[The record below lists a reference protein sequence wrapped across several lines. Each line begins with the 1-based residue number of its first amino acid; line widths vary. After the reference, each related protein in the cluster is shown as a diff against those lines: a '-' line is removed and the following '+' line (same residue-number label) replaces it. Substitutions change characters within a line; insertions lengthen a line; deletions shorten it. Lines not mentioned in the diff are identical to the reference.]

1 MNFTQK
7 ATRSAIGAGIDLG
20 LKHAKRNPKDGIKD
34 ILNVFGKFY
43 KPTSKDANM
52 SGGNAF
58 SAMIKYV
65 DDPQSKWGAYA
76 NKILQNVNQKQ
87 VKTLLLNL
95 GYEAGYKGL
104 AKVRE
109 TSEKYD
115 CNVPWTMIFDPTSA
129 CNRHCKGCWS
139 GEYGHKDSL
148 SFDEMDSIVT
158 QGKAL
163 GTHFYLMTG
172 GEPLVKKDDIVKL
185 ARKHTDCIFHPFT
198 NGTLVDE
205 KFADEL
211 LELGNVILGFS
222 VEGFAD
228 TNDFRRGSGSF
239 DTTMKAMDLLKER
252 KLAFGVSICWT
263 TLNCDTVLS
272 DDFLDLLEDK
282 GALYAWYFNFMPVG
296 QNVTNELIATPQQRK
311 IFMKRLREVRSSKNY
326 HQIFPIDFQGDAE
339 YVGGCIAG
347 GKHFLHINA
356 LGDVEPCVFVHYST
370 ANIKT
375 DTLLEALQQPL
386 FMQYRKR
393 QPFNE
398 NMLRPCPFLENP
410 ENLAEMVANAGAKS
424 TDYELPEEA
433 SHLTAKNV
441 EYAKEWAKIADPLWE
456 EMKEEKAEK
465 KAAEREETIVNKRA

>member
-20 LKHAKRNPKDGIKD
+20 LKHAKKNPEDGIKD
-34 ILNVFGKFY
+34 ILNILGKFF
-43 KPTSKDANM
+43 KPTETDKEM

-58 SAMIKYV
+58 SGMIKYI
-65 DDPQSKWGAYA
+65 DDPESKWGAYA
-76 NKILQNVNQKQ
+76 NKILNNLNEKQ
-87 VKTLLLNL
+87 IKTLLLNL

-104 AKVRE
+104 AQVRA

-139 GEYGHKDSL
+139 GEYGHKDAL
-148 SFDEMDSIVT
+148 SFEEMDSIVT

-185 ARKHTDCIFHPFT
+185 ARKHKDCVFHPFT
-198 NGTLVDE
+198 NGTLVDA
-205 KFADEL
+205 KFADEM
-211 LELGNVILGFS
+211 LELGNIILGFS
-222 VEGFAD
+222 LEGFEEQ
-228 TNDFRRGSGSF
+228 NDYRRGGESF
-239 DTTMKAMDLLKER
+239 DAVMAAMDLLHER
-252 KLAFGVSICWT
+252 KLAFGVSTCWT
-263 TLNCDTVLS
+263 KLNCDTVLS
-272 DDFLDLLEDK
+272 DEFLDLIEEK
-282 GALYAWYFNFMPVG
+282 GALYSWYFHFMPVG
-296 QNVTNELIATPQQRK
+296 ENVSNELVPTTEQR
-311 IFMKRLREVRSSKNY
+311 INFHKRLREVRSCKNY

-356 LGDVEPCVFVHYST
+356 LGDVEPCVFIHYST
-370 ANIKT
+370 ANIKR

-386 FMQYRKR
+386 FMQYRQR

-398 NMLRPCPFLENP
+398 NMLRPCPMLENP
-410 ENLAEMVANAGAKS
+410 ENLAEMVKNAGAKS
-424 TDYELPEEA
+424 TDYQAPETAE
-433 SHLTAKNV
+433 HLTAKNV
-441 EYAKEWAKIADPLWE
+441 EYAKEWAKVSEPYWE
-456 EMKEEKAEK
+456 EL
-465 KAAEREETIVNKRA
+465 KAAKAASKAAAKSAN